1 MNLLFK
7 DLRYAARMLLKT
19 PGFTAVALVTLT
31 LAIGANTAIFS
42 IVNGML
48 IQPLP
53 FPEPDRLIQLMRGFK
68 EGGLGGSISVPK
80 YVYWEENSRDVFEGV
95 AAFDNLGS
103 GFNMAGDGTPER
115 LVGSRVTHEFFTVF
129 RAKPTLGRDFLAEED
144 RPGADKVV
152 ILSQGLWKRRF
163 NADRSIVG
171 KPLQLNGEAYTVI
184 GVAPEWFRYPAKADL
199 WTPFQMDRTSVE
211 KGHYFEVVGR
221 LRPGVTLEKA
231 NAAATL
237 IGKNFFA
244 GHPDFGTGDET
255 LALRTLRDRLYGRL
269 RPVLYILL
277 GAVAF
282 VLLIACVNLANLQ
295 LARAAG
301 RQREIALR
309 VVLGARTSQVVKQLL
324 TESLLLSLIGG
335 LLGLGIGLLILK
347 PLLAL
352 SPPEIEQVTP
362 IGIDL
367 TVVAFT
373 FGLSLLAGLLFGL
386 APAFPAARVNL
397 STPLKEGTTRSTG
410 GVRGSLTRRL
420 LVISEVALALVPL
433 TGAVLL
439 VKSFSGVVRTD
450 PGFNAE
456 NVLTMKLSLPE
467 GRYASP
473 ERLESMS
480 RDLTGR
486 VASLPGV
493 KAATLAI
500 SLPLEGGIDLP
511 FTIEGKYTGGM
522 DEKAA
527 GLGFAQYRLS
537 TAGYFESLEIPL
549 VRGRFFSDRD
559 AGNAPK
565 VALINETAAKQ
576 FWPGEDPIGKRIT
589 MGQPFLPEIS
599 DAQPREII
607 GIVKDVREDG
617 LDEDAPPI
625 VYSPLAQTP
634 APLLTMV
641 VRLIPVSLVVKTDRE
656 VPNLAMAVQ
665 KEVWAVDP
673 QQPVNDVRMM
683 EEVVSRSLGRQRFAA
698 VLLGG
703 LALLALLLAGV
714 GIYGVLSYLVTQR
727 TREIGVR
734 MALGASARAVLG
746 MVVRQGFASVL
757 IGVAVGILGAFALA
771 RILGGQIANL
781 LAGGSATDPVTF
793 VVAPAVLAAVALLAS
808 AIPAHRASQLDPVLA
823 LQRD

>member
-1 MNLLFK
+1 MNVLLK
-7 DLRYAARMLLKT
+7 DLRYAARMLAKT

-53 FPEPDRLIQLMRGFK
+53 FPEPGRLIQLMRGFK
-68 EGGLGGSISVPK
+68 DGGVGNSISIPK
-80 YVYWEENSRDVFEGV
+80 YVYWEEHSREVFDGV

-115 LVGSRVTHEFFTVF
+115 LVGSRVTHEFFSVF
-129 RAKPTLGRDFLAEED
+129 GATPALGRDFVPDED
-144 RPGADKVV
+144 RPGAVKVV
-152 ILSQGLWKRRF
+152 VLSHGLWQRRF
-163 NADRSIVG
+163 NADRAIVG

-184 GVAPEWFRYPAKADL
+184 GVAPEWFHYPAKADL
-199 WTPFQMDRTSVE
+199 WTPFQMDRASVE

-221 LRPGVTLEKA
+221 LRPGVSKEKA
-231 NAAATL
+231 DAAAVL
-237 IGKNFFA
+237 IGKNFFT
-244 GHPDFGTGDET
+244 GHPDFGQGDET
-255 LALRTLRDRLYGRL
+255 LSLVTLRDRLFGRL

-301 RQREIALR
+301 RQREIAIR
-309 VVLGARTSQVVKQLL
+309 AVLGARTSQVVKQLV

-335 LLGLGIGLLILK
+335 ALGLLAGMWILK

-352 SPPEIEQVTP
+352 SPPEIERLTP

-386 APAFPAARVNL
+386 APAFQAARVNL
-397 STPLKEGTTRSTG
+397 NEPLKEGTNRSTG

-439 VKSFSGVVRTD
+439 VKSFSNVVRTD
-450 PGFNAE
+450 PGFE
-456 NVLTMKLSLPE
+456 PKNVLTMKLSLPE
-467 GRYASP
+467 GRYAQP
-473 ERLESMS
+473 ERLEAMS

-486 VASLPGV
+486 VAGLPGV
-493 KAATLAI
+493 TSASLAI
-500 SLPLEGGIDLP
+500 SLPLEGGPDLP
-511 FTIEGKYTGGM
+511 FTIEGKYAGGTA
-522 DEKAA
+522 ENTP
-527 GLGFAQYRLS
+527 GIGFAQYRAN
-537 TAGYFESLEIPL
+537 TAGYFEGLRIP
-549 VRGRFFSDRD
+549 VARGRTFTERD
-559 AGNAPK
+559 TGNAPL
-565 VALINETAAKQ
+565 VAVINEAAAKQ
-576 FWPGEDPIGKRIT
+576 FWPGENPVGQRIT
-589 MGQPFLPEIS
+589 VGQPFLPEIA
-599 DAQPREII
+599 DAQPREIV
-607 GIVKDVREDG
+607 GIVRNVRETG
-617 LDEDAPPI
+617 LDDEAPPI
-625 VYSPLAQTP
+625 VYVPLGQAP
-634 APLLTMV
+634 AGILALV
-641 VRLIPVSLVVKTDRE
+641 VRLLPVNLVVKTDRV
-656 VPNLAMAVQ
+656 VPSLASAVQ
-665 KEVWAVDP
+665 KEIWAVDP
-673 QQPVNDVRMM
+673 QQPVNDIRMM
-683 EEVVSRSLGRQRFAA
+683 DEVVSRSLGRQRFAA

-734 MALGASARAVLG
+734 MALGASARTVLG
-746 MVVRQGFASVL
+746 MIVRQGFVSVL
-757 IGVAVGILGAFALA
+757 IGVAAGVAGAWALA

-781 LAGGSATDPVTF
+781 LAGGSATDPMTF

-808 AIPAHRASQLDPVLA
+808 VIPAHRASQMDPLLA
-823 LQRD
+823 LRRD